1 MNKSTYYIPLF
12 GRFLISVIFLV
23 SGAIKLANI
32 GAMTGY
38 ITAVGLPLPAVSFW
52 IAVAVELG
60 AGTLLLVG
68 YRARLVALVL
78 AVYCVITALF
88 FHANFADQMQMMN
101 FLKNLAMAGGLMQV
115 VAFGAGALSVDARR
129 TAGHAQLSDA

>member
-1 MNKSTYYIPLF
+1 MNKSTYYLPLI

-32 GAMTGY
+32 GAMKGY
-38 ITAVGLPLPAVSFW
+38 IAAVGLPLPEVSFW
-52 IAVAVELG
+52 LAVAVELG

-78 AVYCVITALF
+78 AMYCVITALF
-88 FHANFADQMQMMN
+88 FHANFADQMQFMN

-115 VAFGAGALSVDARR
+115 AAFGAGAVSVDARR
-129 TAGHAQLSDA
+129 TSAKVGLSNA